1 MAFPSSS
8 RSNTMRSS
16 SSRSVAMPQNNN
28 PISKDQAIFIS
39 QLLSVI
45 PTPDNGPTARRGFAL
60 QAAKQADVAEFFPGW
75 QLDHVSV
82 TAGSKIIDTLMADK
96 KAKDFTSAIGVA
108 GWLDGLIAKGVG
120 TEQAA
125 VWVAAKAGQVSP
137 NAVKAAS
144 LSSLERLRGVVP
156 QQQAAPAASA
166 APAAP
171 AVDVAAIVQ
180 QAVAAAMAQ
189 VAEANAKVIAD
200 LMAQNAALMNAATEA
215 KTEAAAATAEEVTV
229 TPAVKGGKA
238 AAAK

>member
-1 MAFPSSS
+1 
-8 RSNTMRSS
+8 
-16 SSRSVAMPQNNN
+16 MPQNNN

-108 GWLDGLIAKGVG
+108 AWLDGLIAKGVG

-125 VWVAAKAGQVSP
+125 VWVAAKAGQVGP

-144 LSSLERLRGVVP
+144 LSSLDRLRGVVP
-156 QQQAAPAASA
+156 QQAAPVTPA

-171 AVDVAAIVQ
+171 AVDVATIVQ

>member
-16 SSRSVAMPQNNN
+16 SRSVNMPQNNN

-108 GWLDGLIAKGVG
+108 AWLDGLIAKGVG

-125 VWVAAKAGQVSP
+125 VWVAAKAGQVGP

-144 LSSLERLRGVVP
+144 LSSLDRLRGVVP
-156 QQQAAPAASA
+156 QQAAPVTPA

-171 AVDVAAIVQ
+171 AVDVATIVQ

>member
-16 SSRSVAMPQNNN
+16 SSRSVQMPQNNN
-28 PISKDQAIFIS
+28 PISKDQAMFIS

-82 TAGSKIIDTLMADK
+82 TAASKIIDTLMTDK

-108 GWLDGLIAKGVG
+108 GWLDGLAAKGVG
-120 TEQAA
+120 TEQATA
-125 VWVAAKAGQVSP
+125 WAAAKAGQLSQ

-144 LSSLERLRGVVP
+144 LSSLDRLRGVMP
-156 QQQAAPAASA
+156 QQAAPVTPA

-171 AVDVAAIVQ
+171 AVDLNDLVAK
-180 QAVAAAMAQ
+180 AVAAALAS
-189 VAEANAKVIAD
+189 VTEANNKVIAE
-200 LMAQNAALMNAATEA
+200 LMERNAALMNAATEA